1 MKINYTTADGKTIE
15 LEVSDD
21 VGTFYLDS
29 VDAEKKN
36 ARRETRPD
44 RHTSLESFVYEDKRY
59 FDDGT
64 DLLADLI
71 DSEVVS
77 RAMANLTE
85 RQQYL
90 IRKIYLEGWKFTE
103 IAAIEGVD
111 ESAIRH
117 AVNRAKDRLKKVLS

>member
-1 MKINYTTADGKTIE
+1 MFINYTTADGKTIE

-29 VDAEKKN
+29 VGAEKKN
-36 ARRETRPD
+36 DRRNSRSD
-44 RHTSLESFVYEDKRY
+44 RHSQLSTFSYEDARY
-59 FDDGT
+59 FSDGT
-64 DLLADLI
+64 DLLADLS
-71 DSEVVS
+71 DSEAVS
-77 RAMANLTE
+77 RAMSELTE

-103 IAAIEGVD
+103 IAALEGVD

-117 AVNRAKDRLKKVLS
+117 AVKRAKDRLKKVLS